1 MNYILFGSS
10 SELADSFSKEISN
23 ENIYYISR
31 HPTSYSE
38 NNLIIEDYL
47 ENLNEI
53 IEFCKNLEDPIII
66 FFNGYLNENRPL
78 YTPNYEEVV
87 NTFKI
92 NYLIPFEI
100 TKRK

>member
-31 HPTSYSE
+31 HLTSYSE

-47 ENLNEI
+47 ENLM
-53 IEFCKNLEDPIII
+53 K
-66 FFNGYLNENRPL
+66 
-78 YTPNYEEVV
+78 
-87 NTFKI
+87 
-92 NYLIPFEI
+92 
-100 TKRK
+100 